1 MSTNAHTTQATFN
14 TIYAEQSDAI
24 FRFCLIRVSDR
35 DQALDI
41 TQETFTRFWQSL
53 VQGKEMIHT
62 RAFLFTIANHLII
75 DWYRKK
81 KPVSLEGLAGPE
93 DEEGYEPVQENAK
106 MNIEMEAEGRY
117 VLDAIQ
123 KMGPSYRQSVYLRY
137 VEGLSPPEIAS
148 ILGLST
154 NAVSVRISRGLEEL
168 RKLVGYDIES
178 EEGAQLPH
186 EKS

>member
-1 MSTNAHTTQATFN
+1 MSTNPHTIQATFN

-24 FRFCLIRVSDR
+24 FRFCLVRVSDR
-35 DQALDI
+35 DQALDL

-53 VQGKEMIHT
+53 VQGKEMTHT

-148 ILGLST
+148 ILNLST
-154 NAVSVRISRGLEEL
+154 NAVSVRINRGLEEL

-178 EEGAQLPH
+178 EPELSH